1 MIPLEKQVTSF
12 ELSKQLES
20 LGVKQDSQ
28 WYWEKRTFLL
38 KAPDWLK
45 NNNDIC
51 LVDCDCEKKENWK
64 YYSFEY
70 YSAFT
75 VAELGEMLPDWADFT
90 QKHYNS
96 TSKETWYR
104 CYTKKGI
111 TLIDDF
117 KEADARARML
127 IHLIENK
134 LMGVNK

>member
-1 MIPLEKQVTSF
+1 MIPVEKQVTSLEPSKRLKELGLEQDSVWYWVLLEGYF
-12 ELSKQLES
+12 DYKLVQKGFNSDLSKTI
-20 LGVKQDSQ
+20 
-28 WYWEKRTFLL
+28 YH
-38 KAPDWLK
+38 A
-45 NNNDIC
+45 C
-51 LVDCDCEKKENWK
+51 
-64 YYSFEY
+64 
-70 YSAFT
+70 SAFT
-75 VAELGEMLPDWADFT
+75 VAELGELLPDWADFT

-104 CYTKKGI
+104 CYTKKRI